1 VIGSRSVKRARELEK
16 EKPGKGEARNYLFE
30 LVIAGLL
37 KRAGFKVCLD
47 RIEDVS
53 FEYSDRPFF
62 IECKRI
68 HSQAKLQERID
79 HAAVQI
85 GKRCD
90 DAETLKA
97 RGIVAVDVSKL
108 LNNGKAFL
116 YCSTLRELNSEV
128 ESLFKLFRLMNSADL
143 GIECTMDRL
152 SNQAFS
158 AGTVLSIV
166 RRFPNSRT

>member
-1 VIGSRSVKRARELEK
+1 
-16 EKPGKGEARNYLFE
+16 
-30 LVIAGLL
+30 LL
-37 KRAGFKVCLD
+37 KRAGFKVRLD

-53 FEYSDRPFF
+53 FEHSDRPFF
-62 IECKRI
+62 IECRCV

-90 DAETLKA
+90 DARTPKA

-108 LNNGKAFL
+108 LNDVKAFL

-128 ESLFKLFRLMNSADL
+128 ESLFKLFRLMNWADL
-143 GIECTMDRL
+143 GSRKESRVLGFYVYLRLPGHFWHPVGRFDCTDKRKSRL
-152 SNQAFS
+152 Q
-158 AGTVLSIV
+158 TV
-166 RRFPNSRT
+166 